1 MDNFSLPL
9 PHGFSLRD
17 TLLCGQC
24 FRWEENAG
32 GSFTGWAGAHHAT
45 LYQQGD
51 TLLVTGSD
59 PDFWEEYLDLRED
72 YDGWKTTFSADRTLS
87 AAIEKCGGIRILRQQ
102 PWETVISFIISANNN
117 IPRIRGIID
126 RLCSGFGEDGHF
138 PTPQQL
144 AVQTPETLAPVRAGF
159 RTKYILD
166 AAQKVAD
173 GTLNLDEI
181 SSMPLDDARK
191 QLMTVKGIGPKVAE
205 CILLYGFH
213 RLDAFPIDTWIKKI
227 LCRCYPD
234 GFPEWIVPKG
244 VAQQYLFHYI
254 RIYCPKEEENA
265 ATGLS
270 TDGQGTAKSLAA
282 F

>member
-126 RLCSGFGEDGHF
+126 RLCSVLERTVISPLRSSSQYRPLKHWRLFAQASV
-138 PTPQQL
+138 PNTYW
-144 AVQTPETLAPVRAGF
+144 TL
-159 RTKYILD
+159 L
-166 AAQKVAD
+166 
-173 GTLNLDEI
+173 
-181 SSMPLDDARK
+181 RK
-191 QLMTVKGIGPKVAE
+191 WQME
-205 CILLYGFH
+205 
-213 RLDAFPIDTWIKKI
+213 R
-227 LCRCYPD
+227 
-234 GFPEWIVPKG
+234 
-244 VAQQYLFHYI
+244 
-254 RIYCPKEEENA
+254 
-265 ATGLS
+265 
-270 TDGQGTAKSLAA
+270 
-282 F
+282 

>member
-17 TLLCGQC
+17 TLMCGQC
-24 FRWEENAG
+24 FRWEEQPD
-32 GSFTGWAGAHHAT
+32 GSFTGWAGDHYAT
-45 LYQQGD
+45 LFQQED
-51 TLLVTGSD
+51 TLLITGSD
-59 PDFWEEYLDLRED
+59 PDFWMEYLDLQED
-72 YDGWKTTFSADRTLS
+72 YDRWKTAFAADQTLS
-87 AAIEKCGGIRILRQQ
+87 AAVEKCGGIRILRQQ
-102 PWETVISFIISANNN
+102 PWETLISFIISANNN

-126 RLCSGFGEDGHF
+126 RLCSGFGTDGNF

-144 AVQTPETLAPVRAGF
+144 SVQTPETLAPVRAGF

-181 SSMPLDDARK
+181 AHIPLDEARK

-213 RLDAFPIDTWIKKI
+213 RLDAFPVDTWIKKV

-234 GFPEWIVPKG
+234 GFPAWIAPKG

-254 RIYCPKEEENA
+254 RIYCPKE
-265 ATGLS
+265 
-270 TDGQGTAKSLAA
+270 D
-282 F
+282 